1 MAAWALAMRPTQ
13 LLALLVALL
22 AAPSTAIAPLSPL
35 QRSRLLS
42 GRERRAVRRG
52 RANVIRAAGP
62 RDPRDDDSKDSS
74 LYTNPLDG
82 GVELDAVTVTALLG
96 AAIAFQFFVVANL

>member
-1 MAAWALAMRPTQ
+1 MRPTQ
-13 LLALLVALL
+13 LLALLVAIL
-22 AAPSTAIAPLSPL
+22 AAPSTAIALSPSL
-35 QRSRLLS
+35 RSRLLS

>member
-1 MAAWALAMRPTQ
+1 MRPTQ
-13 LLALLVALL
+13 FAALLFVAFL
-22 AAPSTAIAPLSPL
+22 AAPSTAIAPLSPSL
-35 QRSRLLS
+35 RSRLLS
-42 GRERRAVRRG
+42 GRERRAVRG